1 MVDPRGLTRIAY
13 AVFVAL
19 YSVLAVAGLMAML
32 GTVADQ
38 QPVLAIAFT
47 VCTAVVIHFVWL
59 VYDRFKA
66 SL

>member
-1 MVDPRGLTRIAY
+1 M
-13 AVFVAL
+13 

-32 GTVADQ
+32 GTVVDK

-47 VCTAVVIHFVWL
+47 VVTAVLIHFVWL

-66 SL
+66 TF

>member
-1 MVDPRGLTRIAY
+1 MDPRYFTRIAY
-13 AVFVAL
+13 AVFVAM

-32 GTVADQ
+32 GTVVDK

-47 VCTAVVIHFVWL
+47 VVTAVLIHFVWL

-66 SL
+66 TF

>member
-1 MVDPRGLTRIAY
+1 MDPRVITRFMY
-13 AVFVAL
+13 ALFVAM
-19 YSVLAVAGLMAML
+19 YAVLAVAGLMAML
-32 GTVADQ
+32 GTVMDK

-59 VYDRFKA
+59 VYDKFKA

>member
-1 MVDPRGLTRIAY
+1 MDPRIINRWFY
-13 AVFVAL
+13 ALFVAM

-32 GTVADQ
+32 GTVVDK

-47 VCTAVVIHFVWL
+47 VCTAIVIHFIWMM
-59 VYDRFKA
+59 YDSFRA

>member
-1 MVDPRGLTRIAY
+1 VDPRVINRWMY
-13 AVFVAL
+13 ALFVSM

-32 GTVADQ
+32 GTVADR

-47 VCTAVVIHFVWL
+47 VCTAVIIHFVWT